1 MFFRK
6 LLIIALGLLRSTT
19 LFAQFILSGTVSEAA
34 GGQPLQGAHVLLRDS
49 YRQTITAADGSY
61 NLNKL
66 KAGTYEVTVSY
77 LGFESVIKIIEING
91 PLHLDVALVRK
102 TIMEDEVIIRS
113 TRAGDRTPVT
123 YENISHENLAKRNMG
138 QDMPVLVSLTPS
150 MVTTSDAGNG
160 VGYTAMRIRGTD
172 MTRINVTLNGIP
184 LNDAESHDVFWVD
197 LPDVAAS
204 VENLQIQRGVGTSTN
219 GASAFGASLN
229 LQTSGL
235 HADPYAE
242 LSCAYG
248 SFKTLKNSA
257 TFGTGLL
264 HKCLSF
270 DGRFSKVKSDG
281 YIDRAS
287 SYLKSWF
294 ISTGYYS
301 RRTIVKFNLMS
312 GNEKTYQAWDG
323 IPSEILDTNRTYNG
337 MGKYT
342 DAYGHEKFY
351 ENETDNYQQDHYQLL
366 FSHQLN
372 DHLFANIA
380 LHYTKGK
387 GYYEQYRDED
397 LLSDYGIRPPKIP
410 GHYIISGS
418 DSTFLNDSLI
428 LNSDL
433 IRRKNL
439 DNDFY
444 GSTYSLNYAEGQ
456 WKITFG
462 GSWNNYDGRHFGTVI
477 WARYAGD
484 SEPGHRYYES
494 TGKKE
499 DFNLF
504 AKAGYD
510 LSDGIHLFGDIQYR
524 KIAHHIDGIDD
535 DQRDITQKHNYQF
548 FNPKA
553 GIFVQLS
560 SSSNV
565 YTSLAIAHREPNRSN
580 FTDADPN
587 GPLPGA
593 ETLFDSETGYSLQTN
608 NLKLEANLFVMLYH
622 DQLVLTGAIND
633 VGAAVMTNVPGSYRT
648 GIELSSKARL
658 FKFLT
663 WDANLTL
670 SRNKIKR
677 FTELVDNWDDG
688 SQQAIEHNNTN
699 IAFSPVMVGNS
710 QFIVTPVPDFSISF
724 ITKAVGKQFI
734 DNTASN
740 DRKLDAYIV
749 NDLQLV
755 YEVKTQFCR
764 KASFSLLIGNLFNE
778 QYESNAWVYRY
789 YTGGSG
795 GSYVKMD
802 GYFPQAGTNVM
813 LGINLSF

>member
-6 LLIIALGLLRSTT
+6 LLMITPALLWGTT
-19 LFAQFILSGTVSEAA
+19 LFAQSTLSGTVSDETS
-34 GGQPLQGAHVLLRDS
+34 GKPLQGAHVLLQDS

-66 KAGTYEVTVSY
+66 KAGTYVVKVSY
-77 LGFESVIKIIEING
+77 VGYEIGIKTISVNG
-91 PLHLDVALVRK
+91 PLQMDIALVRK

-123 YENISHENLAKRNMG
+123 YQDISHDNLAQKNMG
-138 QDMPVLVSLTPS
+138 QDLPVLVSLSPS

-184 LNDAESHDVFWVD
+184 LNDAEAHDVYWVD

-204 VENLQIQRGVGTSTN
+204 VDNLQIQRGVGTSTN

-229 LQTSGL
+229 LQTSSL

-242 LSCAYG
+242 VSSAYG
-248 SFKTLKNSA
+248 SFNTMKNSA

-264 HKCLSF
+264 HKCLTF
-270 DGRFSKVKSDG
+270 DGRFSKVQSDG

-287 SYLKSWF
+287 SNLKSWF

-301 RRTIVKFNLMS
+301 RRTIVKFNLLS

-323 IPSEILDTNRTYNG
+323 IPGDILDTNRTYNG

-351 ENETDNYQQDHYQLL
+351 DNETDNYQQDHYQLL

-372 DHLFANIA
+372 EHLFANVA

-397 LLSDYGIRPPKIP
+397 QLSNYGIQSPKIP
-410 GHYIISGS
+410 GHYIINGS
-418 DSTFLNDSLI
+418 DSTYLPDSLI
-428 LNSDL
+428 VNSDL
-433 IRRKNL
+433 IRRKYL

-444 GSTYSLNYAEGQ
+444 GATYSLNYTKGQ
-456 WKITFG
+456 WKLTLG
-462 GSWNNYDGRHFGTVI
+462 GSWNNYIGRHFGTVI

-484 SEPGHRYYES
+484 SEIGHRYYES

-510 LSDGIHLFGDIQYR
+510 LSESVHLFGDIQYR
-524 KIAHHIDGIDD
+524 QIAHRIDGVDD
-535 DQRDITQKHNYQF
+535 DQRDITQKHTYNF

-553 GIFVQLS
+553 GVFFQVTPS
-560 SSSNV
+560 SDC
-565 YTSLAIAHREPNRSN
+565 YTSVAVANREPNRSN
-580 FTDADPN
+580 FTDANPS
-587 GPLPGA
+587 GPVPGA
-593 ETLFDSETGYSLQTN
+593 
-608 NLKLEANLFVMLYH
+608 
-622 DQLVLTGAIND
+622 
-633 VGAAVMTNVPGSYRT
+633 
-648 GIELSSKARL
+648 
-658 FKFLT
+658 
-663 WDANLTL
+663 
-670 SRNKIKR
+670 
-677 FTELVDNWDDG
+677 
-688 SQQAIEHNNTN
+688 
-699 IAFSPVMVGNS
+699 
-710 QFIVTPVPDFSISF
+710 
-724 ITKAVGKQFI
+724 
-734 DNTASN
+734 
-740 DRKLDAYIV
+740 
-749 NDLQLV
+749 
-755 YEVKTQFCR
+755 
-764 KASFSLLIGNLFNE
+764 
-778 QYESNAWVYRY
+778 
-789 YTGGSG
+789 
-795 GSYVKMD
+795 
-802 GYFPQAGTNVM
+802 
-813 LGINLSF
+813 